1 MRIAL
6 LGYGKMGKAIEEI
19 AIAKGHQ
26 IVLKVSRETNYDLS
40 TIDVAIDFSIPEMAV
55 THLTNCLEA
64 GVPVV
69 SGTTGWLKDYDKIT
83 TLCDTK
89 KGAFLYASNFSV
101 GVNIFFELNKRLA
114 ELMAPLSE
122 YNVSLEEIHHTQ
134 KLDAPSGTAITLAE
148 GIISN
153 TTNEKWELMEKESD
167 NAFAKAE
174 EKTIPIS
181 SKRTGQVPGT
191 HIIDYKSPIDTI
203 TIKHEAH
210 SRAGFAQGAL
220 LAAEWLVGK
229 KGVFS
234 MRDVLN
240 IS

>member
-1 MRIAL
+1 M
-6 LGYGKMGKAIEEI
+6 GYGKMGKAIEEI
-19 AIAKGHQ
+19 AEAKGHKV
-26 IVLKVSRETNYDLS
+26 VLKVSRDPSYNLS
-40 TIDVAIDFSIPEMAV
+40 NVDVAIDFSIPEMAV

-64 GVPVV
+64 GIPVV
-69 SGTTGWLKDYDKIT
+69 SGTTGWLKDYEKIT
-83 TLCDTK
+83 TLCEDK

-114 ELMAPLSE
+114 ELMAPLSD
-122 YNVSLEEIHHTQ
+122 YKVALEEIHHTQ

-148 GIISN
+148 GIMTNSN
-153 TTNEKWELMEKESD
+153 NTQWKLVDED
-167 NAFAKAE
+167 YAFAKA
-174 EKTIPIS
+174 KTIPIT
-181 SKRTGQVPGT
+181 SKRRGQVPGT
-191 HIIDYKSPIDTI
+191 HTINYKSAIDTI